1 MIVLQMY
8 YISFISLED
17 FIKLNSKYSF
27 MSDHKNSLTIKQW
40 NEDDRP
46 REKLLTKGKNAL
58 SDAELIAIL
67 IGSGN
72 REESAVE
79 LSKKILSS
87 IDNSLNKLGKLSVND
102 LIEFKG
108 IGEAKA
114 ISIITALELGR
125 RRRLEEALDKPKIT
139 SSKSVFELMQ
149 PIIGELQ
156 HEEFWII
163 YLNNA
168 NKIQLKTQMSK
179 GGITGTIADTRLIF
193 KKAIEL
199 VATGIILCH
208 NHPSGTLKPSSSD
221 ISLTNKIKNGG
232 EVLDIKVLDH
242 IIITE
247 NQYYSFA
254 DEGTL

>member
-1 MIVLQMY
+1 MY
-8 YISFISLED
+8 YFLLSL
-17 FIKLNSKYSF
+17 KKNF
-27 MSDHKNSLTIKQW
+27 MSNYKNSLTIKHW

-46 REKLLTKGKNAL
+46 REKLMIKGKNVL
-58 SDAELIAIL
+58 SDAELIAVL

-79 LSKKILSS
+79 LSKRILVS
-87 IDNSLNKLGKLSVND
+87 INNSLNELGKLSVDD
-102 LIEFKG
+102 LIKFKG

-125 RRRLEEALDKPKIT
+125 RRRLEDALEKPKIT
-139 SSKSVFELMQ
+139 SSKSVFDVMQ
-149 PIIGELQ
+149 PILGELQ

-179 GGITGTIADTRLIF
+179 GGITGTLVDTRLVY
-193 KKAIEL
+193 KRAIEL
-199 VATGIILCH
+199 SATGIILCH
-208 NHPSGTLKPSSSD
+208 NHPSGILKPSTSD
-221 ISLTNKIKNGG
+221 ISLTKKIKKGG

-247 NQYYSFA
+247 KDYFSFA
-254 DEGTL
+254 DEGIL